1 MHASQ
6 CRSLSRLGYS
16 KPNAKSR
23 KNLLIPSFSI
33 HLHCSPFSCILP
45 LKHLFFESKVL
56 VEFEDALLPLFD
68 SVFIMELNYA
78 LVPVFEPL
86 LLSSYDFTLFREAII
101 ETVITLRVT
110 ANRAIDNTMSEKK
123 EDHKYQSPR
132 M

>member
-1 MHASQ
+1 M
-6 CRSLSRLGYS
+6 
-16 KPNAKSR
+16 
-23 KNLLIPSFSI
+23 
-33 HLHCSPFSCILP
+33 
-45 LKHLFFESKVL
+45 KHLFFESKVL

>member
-1 MHASQ
+1 M
-6 CRSLSRLGYS
+6 
-16 KPNAKSR
+16 
-23 KNLLIPSFSI
+23 
-33 HLHCSPFSCILP
+33 
-45 LKHLFFESKVL
+45 

-68 SVFIMELNYA
+68 SAFIMELNVA

-86 LLSSYDFTLFREAII
+86 LLSSCDFTLFREAII

-110 ANRAIDNTMSEKK
+110 TNRAIDNTMSEKK